1 MNNIPE
7 KINAFNVYLSGNM
20 LIGLSEEVA
29 LPSFEGITETVS
41 GPGLLGEFES
51 AALGHFSSMEME
63 IPFRQMDEEIFKL
76 ADQSAALDLTLRGSI
91 QFTEGSTG
99 ATGFKPMRVV
109 VRGKNKSLEG
119 GSAKQGN
126 GTKSKIKVE
135 ILYILIEIN
144 NKPMIELDKLN
155 FVFKVNGKDLM
166 EKVRRMC

>member
-7 KINAFNVYLSGNM
+7 KINAFNVYLSGSM

-76 ADQSAALDLTLRGSI
+76 ADQSAALDLTLR
-91 QFTEGSTG
+91 
-99 ATGFKPMRVV
+99 
-109 VRGKNKSLEG
+109 
-119 GSAKQGN
+119 
-126 GTKSKIKVE
+126 
-135 ILYILIEIN
+135 
-144 NKPMIELDKLN
+144 
-155 FVFKVNGKDLM
+155 
-166 EKVRRMC
+166 